1 MVGVVA
7 AELSAAGL
15 LIRGLLQSHLMLNPS
30 LAGFFIRLFFHL
42 IVFVFIFTSFF
53 SFFLC
58 GVYAAIFLFDPFNS
72 LSCRSFYRH
81 WPVHHR

>member
-1 MVGVVA
+1 MAMVGVVA

-53 SFFLC
+53 PFF
-58 GVYAAIFLFDPFNS
+58 YAVCMLPFFS
-72 LSCRSFYRH
+72 LTLSTL
-81 WPVHHR
+81 